1 MKRVPVSEA
10 NARQL
15 LFNTRKRKKVFKL
28 DDRIVKMR
36 RKQNK
41 RGIYEKRIEVDR
53 KRKNNYVKKI
63 KNLARLVKN
72 FWLKTTFKLLNC
84 F

>member
-72 FWLKTTFKLLNC
+72 F
-84 F
+84 